1 MINIIAFVKIYTFSR
16 STRES
21 KMLSF
26 SFNKTT
32 CSQKKKKK
40 NRQTD
45 KNKKTNKQVEKINKN
60 KEICHIAI
68 RVIHRV
74 RKSSTWKWS
83 MFGRDKLDLFFFS
96 F

>member
-40 NRQTD
+40 TD
-45 KNKKTNKQVEKINKN
+45 KLTKTKKTNKQAEKINKN

>member
-26 SFNKTT
+26 SFNKRT
-32 CSQKKKKK
+32 CSQKKK

-45 KNKKTNKQVEKINKN
+45 KNKKTNKQAEKINKN